1 MKQDVCYKLT
11 RYENGVPVVLHCKTP
26 LGVYKALNALRRSKG
41 IYSLDHVTIDVIPL
55 V

>member
-1 MKQDVCYKLT
+1 MKDVCYKLT
-11 RYENGVPVVLHCKTP
+11 RYEDGVALVLFCKTP
-26 LGVYKALNALRRSKG
+26 KGVYKALNSLRCTKG